1 MRSYADVKSVNTTLA
16 HSEWNFVHPTTAF
29 YSILLYEIRY
39 DSDATRKKGFST
51 NNVIV
56 SAR

>member
-1 MRSYADVKSVNTTLA
+1 MRSYVDVKSVNTTLA

-39 DSDATRKKGFST
+39 DSDALRKGVF
-51 NNVIV
+51 NQ
-56 SAR
+56 